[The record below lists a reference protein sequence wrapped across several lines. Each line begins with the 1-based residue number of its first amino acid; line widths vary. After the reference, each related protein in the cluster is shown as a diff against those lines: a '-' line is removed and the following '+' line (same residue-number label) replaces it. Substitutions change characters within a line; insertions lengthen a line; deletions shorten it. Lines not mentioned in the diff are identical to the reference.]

1 MASRVIPDGVT
12 IALAIPGWADRLI
25 WGGVAVLIGV
35 VLLLALR
42 RLVRRLASEPV
53 EDTTDLVRLRRRETG
68 AAFMMAATRYLIAT
82 VVIFA
87 LIGIFTRSPLTAIG
101 GASLIVI
108 LIAFAIQRFLT
119 DVVAGTLALFENLYG
134 VGDFIAVEPSGLAGV
149 VEELGLRTTIL
160 RGLNG
165 DRYIIPNSQVTAI
178 RRSQHGYRTYSIE
191 ILSHDPDR
199 VERAVALVASYTP
212 DGEAQF
218 VRPPEVVSR
227 QELEE
232 ELWLVRVRASVPLTL
247 DWLAEEY
254 LVEAISRQAGDAL
267 IGEPV
272 VYTLD
277 SGALRRYNARLVV
290 H

>member
-1 MASRVIPDGVT
+1 MT
-12 IALAIPGWADRLI
+12 IALALPGWADRLI
-25 WGGVAVLIGV
+25 WAGVAVLIGV
-35 VLLLALR
+35 VLHLALR
-42 RLVRRLASEPV
+42 RLVHRWASEPA
-53 EDTTDLVRLRRRETG
+53 EDTADLVRLRRRETA
-68 AAFMMAATRYLIAT
+68 AAFMMAAARYLIAVA
-82 VVIFA
+82 VVFA

-134 VGDFIAVEPSGLAGV
+134 VGDFITVEPSGLGGV
-149 VEELGLRTTIL
+149 VEELGLRTTVL

-165 DRYIIPNSQVTAI
+165 DRYIIPNSQITAV
-178 RRSQHGYRTYSIE
+178 RRSQRGYRTYSIE

-212 DGEAQF
+212 DGEARF
-218 VRPPEVVSR
+218 LRPPGVVGR

-232 ELWLVRVRASVPLTL
+232 ELWLVRVRAAVPLTL
-247 DWLAEEY
+247 EWLAESY
-254 LVEAISRQAGDAL
+254 LVEAISRQVGDAL
-267 IGEPV
+267 VGEPV

-277 SGALRRYNARLVV
+277 SAALRRYKARLVV
-290 H
+290 R